1 MKKMTLVAAM
11 LLMSV
16 FATQAQIKTEK
27 DSIKVIINPDTV
39 KITDSSNYVS
49 IEVKKKDGDYILK
62 KEISDNNIT
71 VITEKSKEWNF
82 DIPFIGKNQ
91 AKEKYSRNTG
101 IGNQK
106 LNFHMLRY
114 MEYGMGLVTATNQ
127 AEGMDVKMANCG
139 WEFIFNNLFGFYF
152 RATKSTQLQMNFGL
166 NWRNYRMKN
175 ENRFLKDGNKLIVAP
190 YPDGADIEFSRIKI
204 FSMTTEMMLQQ
215 RLTKNIMVA
224 IGPVVNFNTHGSIKT
239 RYKLNGEGQKETSSH
254 IKQNAVTVDYKAEVG
269 INPISFYFKY
279 SPSNVLNTDFG
290 PEFRSMSAGLI
301 FNIGGFSASFH

>member
-1 MKKMTLVAAM
+1 MKKITLVAAM

-16 FATQAQIKTEK
+16 FAIHAQSQAEI

-39 KITDSSNYVS
+39 KITNSNSYVA

-62 KEISDNNIT
+62 KEISDNIT

-91 AKEKYSRNTG
+91 EEDKYSRNKG

-152 RATKSTQLQMNFGL
+152 CAAKRTQLQMNFGL

-175 ENRFLKDGNKLIVAP
+175 ENRFLKDANKVIIAP
-190 YPDGADIEFSRIKI
+190 YPEGADIEFSRIKI

-239 RYKLNGEGQKETSSH
+239 RYKLNGEGQKETSSN
-254 IKQNAVTVDYKAEVG
+254 IKQNAVTIDYKAEVG

-290 PEFRSMSAGLI
+290 PQFHSMSAGLI
-301 FNIGGFSASFH
+301 LNIGGFSVGKR

>member
-1 MKKMTLVAAM
+1 MKKITLVAAM

-16 FATQAQIKTEK
+16 FAIHAQSQAENN
-27 DSIKVIINPDTV
+27 SIKVIVNPDTV
-39 KITDSSNYVS
+39 KITNSNSYVA

-62 KEISDNNIT
+62 KEISDNIT

-91 AKEKYSRNTG
+91 TKEKNSG
-101 IGNQK
+101 ICDQK
-106 LNFHMLRY
+106 LHFHMLRY

-139 WEFIFNNLFGFYF
+139 WEFTFNNLFGLYF
-152 RATKSTQLQMNFGL
+152 RPAKRTLLLMNFGL

-175 ENRFLKDGNKLIVAP
+175 ENRFLKDGNKPIVAP

-215 RLTKNIMVA
+215 NLTKNIMVA
-224 IGPVVNFNTHGSIKT
+224 IGPVINFNTHGSIKT
-239 RYKLNGEGQKETSSH
+239 RYKLNGEGQKETSSN
-254 IKQNAVTVDYKAEVG
+254 IKQNAVTIDYKAEVG
-269 INPISFYFKY
+269 ISPISFYFKY

-290 PEFRSMSAGLI
+290 PQFHSMSAGLI
-301 FNIGGFSASFH
+301 LNIGGFSCKLNR

>member
-1 MKKMTLVAAM
+1 MKKITLVAAM

-16 FATQAQIKTEK
+16 FSTHAQSQAEN

-39 KITDSSNYVS
+39 KITNSNSYVA

-62 KEISDNNIT
+62 KEISDNIT

-82 DIPFIGKNQ
+82 DIPFIGKNHTNDTN
-91 AKEKYSRNTG
+91 SG

-106 LNFHMLRY
+106 LHFHMLRY

-139 WEFIFNNLFGFYF
+139 WEFTFNNLFGVYF
-152 RATKSTQLQMNFGL
+152 RPAKRTLLQMNFGL

-175 ENRFLKDGNKLIVAP
+175 ENRFLKDANKVIIAP
-190 YPDGADIEFSRIKI
+190 YPEGADIEFSRVKI

-215 RLTKNIMVA
+215 NLTKNIMVA
-224 IGPVVNFNTHGSIKT
+224 IGPVINFNTHGSIKT
-239 RYKLNGEGQKETSSH
+239 RYKLNGEGQKETSSN
-254 IKQNAVTVDYKAEVG
+254 IKQNAVTIDYKAEVG
-269 INPISFYFKY
+269 ISPISFYFKY
-279 SPSNVLNTDFG
+279 SPSNILNTDFG
-290 PEFRSMSAGLI
+290 PQFHSMSAGLI
-301 FNIGGFSASFH
+301 LNIGGFSVEKR

>member
-1 MKKMTLVAAM
+1 MKKITLVAAM

-16 FATQAQIKTEK
+16 FAIHAQSQAEN

-39 KITDSSNYVS
+39 KITNSNSYVA

-62 KEISDNNIT
+62 KEISDNIT

-82 DIPFIGKNQ
+82 DIPFIGKNN
-91 AKEKYSRNTG
+91 AEEKNSG

-106 LNFHMLRY
+106 LHFHMLRY

-139 WEFIFNNLFGFYF
+139 WEFTFNNLFGFYF
-152 RATKSTQLQMNFGL
+152 CAAKRTLLQMNFGL

-175 ENRFLKDGNKLIVAP
+175 ENRFLKDANKVIIAP
-190 YPDGADIEFSRIKI
+190 YPEGADIEFSRVKI

-215 RLTKNIMVA
+215 NLTKNIMVA
-224 IGPVVNFNTHGSIKT
+224 IGPVINFNTHGSIKT
-239 RYKLNGEGQKETSSH
+239 RYKLNGEGQKETSSN
-254 IKQNAVTVDYKAEVG
+254 IKQNAVTIDYKAEVG
-269 INPISFYFKY
+269 ISPISFYFKY

-290 PEFRSMSAGLI
+290 PQFHSMSAGLI
-301 FNIGGFSASFH
+301 LNIGGFSCKLNR

>member
-1 MKKMTLVAAM
+1 MKKITLVAAM

-16 FATQAQIKTEK
+16 FAIHAQSQAEN

-39 KITDSSNYVS
+39 KITNSNSYVA

-62 KEISDNNIT
+62 REISGNNTT

-91 AKEKYSRNTG
+91 GEDKYSRNRG

-152 RATKSTQLQMNFGL
+152 CAAKRTLLQMNFGL

-175 ENRFLKDGNKLIVAP
+175 ENRFLKDANKVIIAP
-190 YPDGADIEFSRIKI
+190 YPEGADIEFSRVKI

-215 RLTKNIMVA
+215 NLTKNIMVA
-224 IGPVVNFNTHGSIKT
+224 IGPVINFNTHGSIKT
-239 RYKLNGEGQKETSSH
+239 RYKLNGEGQKETSSN
-254 IKQNAVTVDYKAEVG
+254 IKQNAVTIDYKAEVG
-269 INPISFYFKY
+269 ISPISFYFKY
-279 SPSNVLNTDFG
+279 SPSNILNTDFG
-290 PEFRSMSAGLI
+290 PEFSSMSAGLI
-301 FNIGGFSASFH
+301 LNIGGFSVEKR

>member
-1 MKKMTLVAAM
+1 MKKITLVAAM
-11 LLMSV
+11 LLMSL
-16 FATQAQIKTEK
+16 FSTHAQSQAEN

-39 KITDSSNYVS
+39 KITNSNSYVA

-62 KEISDNNIT
+62 KEISDNIT

-91 AKEKYSRNTG
+91 TEEKNSG

-106 LNFHMLRY
+106 LHFHMLRY

-139 WEFIFNNLFGFYF
+139 WEFTFNNLFGFYF
-152 RATKSTQLQMNFGL
+152 CAAKRTQLQMNFGL

-190 YPDGADIEFSRIKI
+190 YPDGADIEFSRVKI

-215 RLTKNIMVA
+215 NLTKNIMVA
-224 IGPVVNFNTHGSIKT
+224 IGPVINFNTHGSIKT
-239 RYKLNGEGQKETSSH
+239 RYKLNGEGQKETSSN
-254 IKQNAVTVDYKAEVG
+254 IKQNAVTIDYKAEVG
-269 INPISFYFKY
+269 ISPISFYFKY

-290 PEFRSMSAGLI
+290 PQFHSMSAGLI
-301 FNIGGFSASFH
+301 LNIGGFSCKLNR

>member
-1 MKKMTLVAAM
+1 MKKITLVAAM

-16 FATQAQIKTEK
+16 FAIHAQSQAEN

-39 KITDSSNYVS
+39 KITNSNSYVA

-62 KEISDNNIT
+62 KEISDNIT

-91 AKEKYSRNTG
+91 TKEKNSG
-101 IGNQK
+101 ICDQK
-106 LNFHMLRY
+106 LHFHMLRY

-139 WEFIFNNLFGFYF
+139 WEFTFNNLFGLYF
-152 RATKSTQLQMNFGL
+152 CPAKRTLLQMNFGL

-175 ENRFLKDGNKLIVAP
+175 ENRFLKDANKVIIAP
-190 YPDGADIEFSRIKI
+190 YPEGADIEFSRVKI

-215 RLTKNIMVA
+215 NLTKNIMVA
-224 IGPVVNFNTHGSIKT
+224 IGPVINFNTHGSIKT

-254 IKQNAVTVDYKAEVG
+254 IKQNAVTIDYKAEVG
-269 INPISFYFKY
+269 ISPISFYFKY

-290 PEFRSMSAGLI
+290 PQFSSMSAGLI
-301 FNIGGFSASFH
+301 LNIGGFSVGKR